1 MVGHVLRRWLI
12 RRFFR
17 TWAFPLIGDHN
28 EDSDSDRG
36 FCGALFVGLQSPN
49 SIRAARSRWGQ
60 RPPAGLVAALVQAA
74 ARVDLAVCLERLEI
88 PVGMAVMAGD
98 AGTPGTVHMPDQG
111 MVMATMAIPTAASHL
126 DMDGIRARTITVAIR
141 PRHRHVGVSDNP
153 GPNGEIAR
161 RV

>member
-1 MVGHVLRRWLI
+1 MDMVGVM
-12 RRFFR
+12 
-17 TWAFPLIGDHN
+17 
-28 EDSDSDRG
+28 
-36 FCGALFVGLQSPN
+36 V
-49 SIRAARSRWGQ
+49 
-60 RPPAGLVAALVQAA
+60 VMV
-74 ARVDLAVCLERLEI
+74 V
-88 PVGMAVMAGD
+88 MMAGD

-111 MVMATMAIPTAASHL
+111 MVIMATMAIPTAASHL